1 MKLKL
6 LILVLAL
13 QTAWLLGMVA
23 TQEYARAHGKVVL
36 LETQPVDPR
45 DLLSGDYLMLRYKIS
60 DVPVNLFSPPVKKD
74 LPFGTKIF
82 VALAP
87 GTNQFHVVTRASTN
101 EFAAVANEILLR
113 GEIANR
119 WWNATN
125 SIHVDYGIER
135 YYVAEGTGNP
145 PVLRGN
151 TAEGGHGKLTARA
164 VVPTSGRANLQQVF
178 LDGKPYEQAMKDTGQ

>member
-13 QTAWLLGMVA
+13 QTAWLLATVI
-23 TQEYARAHGKVVL
+23 TQEYAFATGKAIL
-36 LETQPVDPR
+36 LETRPVDPR

-60 DVPVNLFSPPVKKD
+60 DVPTNLFSPTVKKD
-74 LPFGTKIF
+74 LPYGTKIF

-87 GTNQFHVVTRASTN
+87 GTNQFYVITHASTN
-101 EFAAVANEILLR
+101 VFAPAANEILLR
-113 GEIANR
+113 GESANR

-125 SIHVDYGIER
+125 SVHVEYGIER

-145 PVLRGN
+145 
-151 TAEGGHGKLTARA
+151 HGKLTARA
-164 VVPTSGRANLQQVF
+164 VVPASGRAKLQQVF
-178 LDGKPYEQAMKDTGQ
+178 LDGKPYEQAMKQ